1 MRSMKRFSIVASL
14 TLSCAAC
21 ANAATNRHSSTHHAA
36 GSSATSHNAAS
47 LRTSSHR
54 ITLHNSTSS
63 ASRTA
68 HPALREVR
76 YARPAAS
83 SAAASASASSAAA
96 RHRRRVRRGRHSHFV
111 PLQQA
116 PSSDR
121 ITEIQSALARGGYY
135 QGDPTGKWDD
145 STVSAM
151 EKFQSAN
158 GIEPNGK
165 IDAPSLQ
172 KLGLGSD
179 IAGVSAPRPVIPAP
193 TSSPSTSLPAAAV
206 PGASAAMLPTAA
218 SSSDAAG
225 SSANPR

>member
-1 MRSMKRFSIVASL
+1 MKRISIVATL
-14 TLSCAAC
+14 TLASAVCAH
-21 ANAATNRHSSTHHAA
+21 AATTHRHASGHRAA
-36 GSSATSHNAAS
+36 GSGATSHNAA
-47 LRTSSHR
+47 LRGTSSHR
-54 ITLHNSTSS
+54 TTSGS
-63 ASRTA
+63 ARSA
-68 HPALREVR
+68 HAALREVR

-83 SAAASASASSAAA
+83 ASASSASASA
-96 RHRRRVRRGRHSHFV
+96 RRRRRTRRSRHSHFV

-116 PSSDR
+116 PTPDR

-179 IAGVSAPRPVIPAP
+179 IAGVSAPRPVIPAN
-193 TSSPSTSLPAAAV
+193 TTGPSTSLPAVAV
-206 PGASAAMLPTAA
+206 PAASAAMLPAA
-218 SSSDAAG
+218 TSAPDAG
-225 SSANPR
+225 SGSDSR

>member
-1 MRSMKRFSIVASL
+1 MSRMKRFSIIASL

-21 ANAATNRHSSTHHAA
+21 ANATTVRHNTPAHR
-36 GSSATSHNAAS
+36 ATSHNSAPLRAS
-47 LRTSSHR
+47 SRR
-54 ITLHNSTSS
+54 ITSHST
-63 ASRTA
+63 ASIAARSA

-83 SAAASASASSAAA
+83 SAAAASASAAA
-96 RHRRRVRRGRHSHFV
+96 RRRRRVRRGKHSHFV

-121 ITEIQSALARGGYY
+121 ITEIQGALARGGYY

-179 IAGVSAPRPVIPAP
+179 IAGVSAPRPVIPAA

-206 PGASAAMLPTAA
+206 PGASAAMVPTSA
-218 SSSDAAG
+218 SGAPDSN
-225 SSANPR
+225 ANSR